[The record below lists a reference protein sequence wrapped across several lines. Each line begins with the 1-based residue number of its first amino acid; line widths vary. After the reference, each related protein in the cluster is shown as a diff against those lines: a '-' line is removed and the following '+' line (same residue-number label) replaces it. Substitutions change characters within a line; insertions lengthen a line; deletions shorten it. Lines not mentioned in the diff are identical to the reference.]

1 MEQQMS
7 AQGFDMS
14 RVGSGV
20 QSQIGQVR
28 DAESL

>member
-14 RVGSGV
+14 RVGSV
-20 QSQIGQVR
+20 QSQIGPALDV
-28 DAESL
+28 DGM